1 MDHNG
6 REERRGITVLAGQT
20 IERLWPK
27 PTRPAPSPEW
37 DPTALSSEE
46 MVELYD
52 LLREPEQYQRR
63 TGLVSYA
70 MLSQQERDRIEEL
83 WSRVIGIA

>member
-1 MDHNG
+1 MDHTG

-27 PTRPAPSPEW
+27 PTRPALEAW
-37 DPTALSSEE
+37 DPTALTSEE
-46 MVELYD
+46 MVELSD
-52 LLREPEQYQRR
+52 LLREPERYQRR